1 MPTQARD
8 RQADR
13 RDDRRDATD
22 GCGLRSQA
30 SAVSHQPLAISL
42 TKSPTPRGVGS
53 DSLITR
59 TSFHAHAGMAPSAR
73 GSSSAP
79 RGGTRSIALDEAQT
93 EYSSTHANRSRAL
106 LLSVRTSVSA
116 SWTDTAGQR
125 SYTALRGRAEKVT
138 IRQVGTIP
146 ECHATD
152 TPDFSRSPIKSSVRA
167 SVRGVTLASLAART
181 TAETRRNGEA
191 ETQGAGDGRP
201 SGAST
206 SGLSAPLGW
215 SHFSRVKS

>member
-1 MPTQARD
+1 MPRHG
-8 RQADR
+8 RLHRSR
-13 RDDRRDATD
+13 RTAT
-22 GCGLRSQA
+22 GGLRSQLSA
-30 SAVSHQPLAISL
+30 ETSRPDQRTRAAGPQCKAISRQPSAVSRQLNHRRDAGATQ
-42 TKSPTPRGVGS
+42 TKYFNAKESGR
-53 DSLITR
+53 
-59 TSFHAHAGMAPSAR
+59 
-73 GSSSAP
+73 SSS
-79 RGGTRSIALDEAQT
+79 
-93 EYSSTHANRSRAL
+93 
-106 LLSVRTSVSA
+106 LSVGPSGST

-138 IRQVGTIP
+138 IRQVRTIP

-152 TPDFSRSPIKSSVRA
+152 TPDFSHSPMKSSVRA
-167 SVRGVTLASLAART
+167 GVRGVTLASLAART

-191 ETQGAGDGRP
+191 ETQEAGDGRP